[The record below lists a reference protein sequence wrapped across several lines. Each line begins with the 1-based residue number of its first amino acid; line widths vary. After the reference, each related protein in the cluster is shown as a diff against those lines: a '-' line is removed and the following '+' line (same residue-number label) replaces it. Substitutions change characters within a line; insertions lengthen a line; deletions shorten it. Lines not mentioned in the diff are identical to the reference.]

1 MFYDKYYQKEMYYY
15 IYIFVKS
22 YLKGHKLCFIFSDYG
37 KKCIKENN
45 LTSV

>member
-1 MFYDKYYQKEMYYY
+1 MTNTIKMKC
-15 IYIFVKS
+15 ITIFTFLSS
-22 YLKGHKLCFIFSDYG
+22 YLKGHKIGFIFSDYG